1 MMLDSSKPWPAPAK
15 LNLFLH
21 ITSQRD
27 DGYHELQTI
36 FQFID
41 WCDYLTFDVNTSGKI
56 AFHCSEPLFNND
68 DNLVVKAAKLL
79 QAKSN
84 KKVGVTINLQKN
96 LPSGAGLGGGS
107 SDAATTLVALNQLWS
122 LALSNDD
129 LQKLGLSLG
138 ADVPIFIYGKAC
150 WAEGIGERFSDFSV
164 PEATYYLINPKESI
178 ATPALFASKG
188 LKRDCERIEKNK
200 LAYSALSNVFER
212 VVEVSHPAMVANV
225 QAQVAQLKKQGVDA
239 TGSFLEVDYRMTGS
253 GSTFF
258 APLKEGV
265 CLETI
270 KSCLPIDYGHKVV
283 KTQNMSALN
292 FFFIQSKKNY

>member
-27 DGYHELQTI
+27 DGYHNLQTI

-41 WCDYLTFDVNTSGKI
+41 WCDYLIFDVNTSGKI

-79 QAKSN
+79 QAKSD

-129 LQKLGLSLG
+129 LQKL
-138 ADVPIFIYGKAC
+138 V
-150 WAEGIGERFSDFSV
+150 
-164 PEATYYLINPKESI
+164 
-178 ATPALFASKG
+178 
-188 LKRDCERIEKNK
+188 
-200 LAYSALSNVFER
+200 
-212 VVEVSHPAMVANV
+212 
-225 QAQVAQLKKQGVDA
+225 
-239 TGSFLEVDYRMTGS
+239 
-253 GSTFF
+253 
-258 APLKEGV
+258 
-265 CLETI
+265 
-270 KSCLPIDYGHKVV
+270 
-283 KTQNMSALN
+283 
-292 FFFIQSKKNY
+292 